1 MRPRNSDSVTLA
13 QVLDV
18 AGLAYLIAIY
28 AVFLLTFI
36 LAYMSPAKAVWVR
49 IDNFGEANAELV
61 IFLLIGIPLIVRFA
75 VRSFLVIR
83 EKRMP

>member
-36 LAYMSPAKAVWVR
+36 LAYMSPA
-49 IDNFGEANAELV
+49 NAELV